1 LRYFSVQL
9 WERRLDSRPAK
20 EKSKAGLIWLAL
32 AGILVLASV
41 AMFNALAGWR
51 VPESARKLQNPF
63 PPTEATLQEGSE
75 AYAKHCK
82 SCHGVNGDGNGE
94 RADQL
99 SAMPSDFTDVREMS
113 RATDGELY
121 WKITHGRRPMP
132 SFASKLTDRQRW
144 ELVDYIRTFAK
155 KTAAQNASAP

>member
-1 LRYFSVQL
+1 
-9 WERRLDSRPAK
+9 LDSKPSK
-20 EKSKAGLIWLAL
+20 KKGKAGLIWLAL
-32 AGILVLASV
+32 VAILVLASV
-41 AMFNALAGWR
+41 AMFNALTGWK

-63 PPTEATLQEGSE
+63 PATDANLQEGSA

-121 WKITHGRRPMP
+121 WRITHGRRPMP

-155 KTAAQNASAP
+155 KAAAQNTSAQP

>member
-1 LRYFSVQL
+1 M
-9 WERRLDSRPAK
+9 DSNTAK
-20 EKSKAGLIWLAL
+20 KKSKAGLIWLAL
-32 AGILVLASV
+32 AVIVVLATV

-63 PPTEATLQEGSE
+63 PATEANLREAGE
-75 AYAKHCK
+75 AYTKHCK

-99 SAMPSDFTDVREMS
+99 SAMPSDFTDAQEMS

-132 SFASKLTDRQRW
+132 AFASKLTDKQRW

-155 KTAAQNASAP
+155 KSAGQNASAQP